1 MPPRLLFDL
10 QGKHVFVAGHKG
22 LAGSALLRRLGREDC
37 EILTV
42 DRRVVHLTRPEQ
54 IEPWLLQ
61 MNWISRQAASAASM
75 PTARSQRISSQTTS
89 RSQRT

>member
-10 QGKHVFVAGHKG
+10 QGKRVFVAGHKG

-42 DRRVVHLTRPEQ
+42 DRRVVDLTRPD
-54 IEPWLLQ
+54 
-61 MNWISRQAASAASM
+61 
-75 PTARSQRISSQTTS
+75 QTNRGS
-89 RSQRT
+89 CK

>member
-1 MPPRLLFDL
+1 LIL
-10 QGKHVFVAGHKG
+10 QGKRVFVAGHKG
-22 LAGSALLRRLGREDC
+22 LAGSALLRRLGCEDC

-42 DRRVVHLTRPEQ
+42 DRRVVDLTRPDQ

-61 MNWISRQAASAASM
+61 MNRMPCFSRQAASAASM
-75 PTARSQRISSQTTS
+75 PTARSSQTTS